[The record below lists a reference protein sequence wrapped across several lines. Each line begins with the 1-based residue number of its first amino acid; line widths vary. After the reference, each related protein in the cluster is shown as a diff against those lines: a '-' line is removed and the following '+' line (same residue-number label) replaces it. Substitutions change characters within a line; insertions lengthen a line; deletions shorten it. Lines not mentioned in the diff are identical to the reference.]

1 MGSSKP
7 QTVEYELPSAR
18 EIKKAGLGPQQFLQ
32 EIPGASFRYGGEYGN
47 YLTNQ
52 VNRLGDLNAQAF
64 GSASKLGAF
73 SDERNAMGA
82 ASYSASLPYG
92 DKYIPGPS
100 SGGSYGTEE
109 SDPYAQIRDLTQ
121 TSYARALEDAAEKR
135 AFADSG
141 AEADFLR
148 QPYNPVLEKFAS
160 GDYKGPYRVSE
171 SKVRSRKG
179 RSRRERRRNAIA

>member
-1 MGSSKP
+1 
-7 QTVEYELPSAR
+7 
-18 EIKKAGLGPQQFLQ
+18 
-32 EIPGASFRYGGEYGN
+32 
-47 YLTNQ
+47 
-52 VNRLGDLNAQAF
+52 
-64 GSASKLGAF
+64 
-73 SDERNAMGA
+73 MGA

-121 TSYARALEDAAEKR
+121 TSYARALADAAEKR

-171 SKVRSRKG
+171 SRVRPWKAQR
-179 RSRRERRRNAIA
+179 RRRRRERERRNAIA